1 MSSHSDTD
9 NELSENTNDEEQTSL
24 SEDVEV
30 EGPRTVIFKTF
41 YWKFE
46 DTDEGQIE
54 INIAGRTAD
63 NKSVHCIVQNFTP
76 FVYLELPKR
85 IRWDKAKCMAVF
97 NYFQKIMKM
106 EGPLSMQLLRK
117 YRLKYKKLVNTIRMT
132 FPTQKAAASIGS
144 RCRNSRNG
152 FSIDGVG
159 FFKAGEII
167 VHEINIDPL
176 LKFTASKQ
184 LKLASWVT
192 AKETIRTED
201 QGLSTEDRKYST
213 ADIDLYADWL
223 DIEDWI
229 PKEVIMVKPKY
240 FSFDIECNSKN
251 HNSKLPDPTIP
262 ENFIFSIGITCGS
275 FGGGISKKILLAL
288 FNPHDIKGTIVIRC
302 KDERELLLKFRAFI
316 EDENPDVII
325 SYNGMKFDW
334 GYMIARAEL
343 NRIYL
348 KFAQNTR
355 IIGKRAELMKSSWSS
370 SAYGEQEFR
379 YLDPMGRTNVD
390 VLLEIE
396 RNYKLPKYGLD
407 FVGEFF
413 LKEGK
418 EGVTPRQLFMLVQ
431 LTQEITPLVEDLPK
445 GMVKKSQRIAIKT
458 RIKEI
463 LPMRRCH
470 GDVKKYRQVLM
481 NIKTGGE
488 FRDRIRDA
496 MTITGTYNIQDTV
509 LPVKL
514 AEKLNLWTTM
524 EEISNCKN
532 VPMSYLH
539 TRGQQVG
546 VVAQVFRET
555 IFNDLIIPYKE
566 RIKDEDKVRYEG
578 AVVIEANPGD
588 YDNVICTDFESL
600 YPSMIIAY
608 NICYTTLVEDTDPIA
623 DELCH
628 VLTISSHIGCVHDK
642 KKRRKKEK
650 DILCHDRVYRFKKV
664 IFHPDGT
671 REGEGL
677 MPKLERRLLSERKIK
692 KKILAKL
699 QATLKMAEG
708 LAEDDDLAYYK
719 KMGWEIVKKGS
730 LSEKDLEILKV
741 SIAVVNAQQLA
752 LKVSANS
759 VSEDTPIPCLVN
771 GKFQYLPIDKLA
783 KENSWKLD
791 KDGND
796 LGEPIDN
803 LKVWSDI
810 GFTKVN
816 YIFRHPRDT
825 QKLKR
830 VLTHTGCVDTT
841 EDHSLLDSDGVEITT
856 KDVQPGDYLL
866 HKQAPLPKDT
876 PVSPRYVKLSDEDI
890 VNHKLGKSTYS
901 EESIKVNEK
910 LAFAWGLFF
919 AEGTAG
925 TWGSLEN
932 AKSSLIIYNQDRELL
947 ERARDILTKEED
959 IQFEISR
966 YYESARVYHLK
977 PKSNGVQGAIKGIC
991 DKYRELFYDNRCRK
1005 IIPDI
1010 ILRAPLAIRMA
1021 FFVGYYAGDGNRYL
1035 ERGIVIQN
1043 KGSTGTAQ
1051 IFYLMKS
1058 LGYLVSISHKEDNIY
1073 RLQCSTKFR
1082 NSHPSA
1088 IKSIKNSPVIEINRE
1103 IKKEIVRNNTKIE
1116 LKDGSCQYKGID
1128 ISCERIPRQKLLDS
1142 LDLAQQK
1149 IKNRGKLIKYSTKTK
1164 KITYQCQSCYM
1175 EYPLKL
1181 QTAHEEKVPRYDR
1194 SCNCKVKYFEED
1206 HQKYRKEKYIEYVY
1220 DIETK
1225 SHHFAGGVGDMIVHN
1240 SMYGTLGA
1248 QNGPIPLV
1256 EGAETV
1262 TAMGRDLIIDAIAY
1276 MLKTWPDMKLVY
1288 GDTDSAMVA
1297 FIGKTT
1303 AESFELGDKVSKAAT
1318 HYLKCRLM
1326 QIPEDYEIECPS
1338 EKKIY
1343 RIDKY
1348 PRDKMEELSDDMKVM
1363 IYRYD
1368 GTPVNLQFENL
1379 YKRYLLLSKKRY
1391 VAHAVNRKGQIVA
1404 VINKGVVL
1412 ARRDNCMY
1420 LRDSYGRIKDGILE
1434 RLSQKEIMYIL
1445 YEQIEK
1451 LFTRQIPSANLILYT
1466 GVKTIMNYAKK
1477 KEIKVGNR
1485 GVVEKVFLD
1494 EDKEPITDPIG
1505 TLDPRLVYPNLPQV
1519 LLSLKML
1526 RRGDDVPPN
1535 TRLEYIYLR
1544 KEGATH
1550 QGEKAE
1556 DYTFYKEN
1564 KDIHDFK
1571 PDYLHYIEKQLS
1583 KPVTE
1588 ILNVKYPPRKI
1599 PYEKLET
1606 HLDRL
1611 IDGLNELLK
1620 HRVKDVKFF
1629 EKARKCQREED
1640 YRIGWNVHGIARSKN
1655 NGSTI
1660 KVAVGCKK
1668 CSKLDPKKKCSS
1680 HRSRNLYRTYFYKKK
1695 AAQVEYILD
1704 SMNIKRKDPKAPN
1717 QICHVKYAEL
1727 YQIAL
1732 RWKSRNIIDRLY
1744 AQHGLRKRPAK
1755 RATQTGE
1762 KLRVK
1767 TKDEF
1772 VSVFLTKKVGKYPIG
1787 TFVKLNAIEEH
1798 IYENS
1803 AKKKKYYTYDIEAPC
1818 GKLIKNVSRESFT
1831 TWYYKDG
1838 SLMKDILLAKGNYMC
1853 VVEELDEI
1861 FCPVVFADAG
1871 PRQPK
1876 TFTIIDEDSE

>member
-1 MSSHSDTD
+1 MSSHPDTD
-9 NELSENTNDEEQTSL
+9 NEFSENSNDEDYSKDY
-24 SEDVEV
+24 SKDYSGED
-30 EGPRTVIFKTF
+30 EGPRTVTFKTF

-97 NYFQKIMKM
+97 NYFQKIMKS

-117 YRLKYKKLVNTIRMT
+117 YRLKYKKLVNTICMT

-159 FFKAGEII
+159 FFKAGELI
-167 VHEINIDPL
+167 VHEINIDPI
-176 LKFTASKQ
+176 LKLTASKK

-192 AKETIRTED
+192 IKETIRTED

-223 DIEDWI
+223 DVEDWI
-229 PKEVIMVKPKY
+229 PEGVIMVKPKY
-240 FSFDIECNSKN
+240 LSFDIECNSKN

-262 ENFIFSIGITCGS
+262 ENFIFSIAIICGYS
-275 FGGGISKKILLAL
+275 GGGISKKILLSL
-288 FNPHDIKGTIVIRC
+288 FNPHDIKGTKVIRC
-302 KDERELLLKFRAFI
+302 KDEREILLKFRAFI

-325 SYNGMKFDW
+325 TYNGMKFDW

-396 RNYKLPKYGLD
+396 RNYKLPKYNLD
-407 FVGEFF
+407 YVGEFF

-431 LTQEITPLVEDLPK
+431 LTQEITPLVEDLPR
-445 GMVKKSQRIAIKT
+445 GVVKKSQRIAIKT

-470 GDVKKYRQVLM
+470 GDVKKYRKVLM

-566 RIKDEDKVRYEG
+566 RVKDEDKVRYEG

-642 KKRRKKEK
+642 KKRKKKEK

-677 MPKLERRLLSERKIK
+677 MPKLERRLLSERKVK

-719 KMGWEIVKKGS
+719 KMGWEIIKKGS
-730 LSEKDLEILKV
+730 LDKKELEILKV

-752 LKVSANS
+752 LKVSA
-759 VSEDTPIPCLVN
+759 
-771 GKFQYLPIDKLA
+771 
-783 KENSWKLD
+783 
-791 KDGND
+791 
-796 LGEPIDN
+796 
-803 LKVWSDI
+803 
-810 GFTKVN
+810 
-816 YIFRHPRDT
+816 
-825 QKLKR
+825 
-830 VLTHTGCVDTT
+830 
-841 EDHSLLDSDGVEITT
+841 
-856 KDVQPGDYLL
+856 
-866 HKQAPLPKDT
+866 
-876 PVSPRYVKLSDEDI
+876 
-890 VNHKLGKSTYS
+890 
-901 EESIKVNEK
+901 
-910 LAFAWGLFF
+910 
-919 AEGTAG
+919 
-925 TWGSLEN
+925 
-932 AKSSLIIYNQDRELL
+932 
-947 ERARDILTKEED
+947 
-959 IQFEISR
+959 
-966 YYESARVYHLK
+966 
-977 PKSNGVQGAIKGIC
+977 
-991 DKYRELFYDNRCRK
+991 
-1005 IIPDI
+1005 
-1010 ILRAPLAIRMA
+1010 
-1021 FFVGYYAGDGNRYL
+1021 
-1035 ERGIVIQN
+1035 
-1043 KGSTGTAQ
+1043 
-1051 IFYLMKS
+1051 
-1058 LGYLVSISHKEDNIY
+1058 
-1073 RLQCSTKFR
+1073 
-1082 NSHPSA
+1082 
-1088 IKSIKNSPVIEINRE
+1088 
-1103 IKKEIVRNNTKIE
+1103 
-1116 LKDGSCQYKGID
+1116 
-1128 ISCERIPRQKLLDS
+1128 
-1142 LDLAQQK
+1142 
-1149 IKNRGKLIKYSTKTK
+1149 
-1164 KITYQCQSCYM
+1164 
-1175 EYPLKL
+1175 
-1181 QTAHEEKVPRYDR
+1181 
-1194 SCNCKVKYFEED
+1194 
-1206 HQKYRKEKYIEYVY
+1206 
-1220 DIETK
+1220 
-1225 SHHFAGGVGDMIVHN
+1225 N

-1276 MLKTWPDMKLVY
+1276 MLKTWPGLKLVY

-1303 AESFELGDKVSKAAT
+1303 AESFELGDQLSKAT
-1318 HYLKCRLM
+1318 TNYLKCRLM
-1326 QIPEDYEIECPS
+1326 QISEDYEIECPS
-1338 EKKIY
+1338 EGKSYGIG
-1343 RIDKY
+1343 KY

-1420 LRDSYGRIKDGILE
+1420 LRDSYRRMKDGILE

-1445 YEQIEK
+1445 YDQIEK

-1505 TLDPRLVYPNLPQV
+1505 PLDPRLVYPNLPQV

-1544 KEGATH
+1544 KDGAVH

-1564 KDIHDFK
+1564 KDIYDFK

-1588 ILNVKYPPRKI
+1588 ILNVKYPPQKI
-1599 PYEKLET
+1599 PYEKLEN

-1611 IDGLNELLK
+1611 IEGLNELLK
-1620 HRVKDVKFF
+1620 HRVKDIKFF
-1629 EKARKCQREED
+1629 EKTAKHRHEESCKV
-1640 YRIGWNVHGIARSKN
+1640 GWNVYGTARSKN
-1655 NGSTI
+1655 NSSTI

-1668 CSKLDPKKKCSS
+1668 CSTKKKCSA
-1680 HRSRNLYRTYFYKKK
+1680 HRSRELYKTYLYKKK
-1695 AAQVEYILD
+1695 TAQVEYILD

-1717 QICHVKYAEL
+1717 QICSLKYPEL

-1772 VSVFLTKKVGKYPIG
+1772 VSVFLTKKVSKYPIG

-1798 IYENS
+1798 TYENS

-1818 GKLIKNVSRESFT
+1818 GKIIKNVSRESFT

-1838 SLMKDILLAKGNYMC
+1838 SLMKDILLARGNYMC

-1861 FCPVVFADAG
+1861 FCPVIFADAG

>member
-1 MSSHSDTD
+1 MIVFFILRNIKMSSDPDTD
-9 NELSENTNDEEQTSL
+9 NELSDNSEYEDEISIDKEI
-24 SEDVEV
+24 SELEDSTK
-30 EGPRTVIFKTF
+30 PRTVIFKTF

-46 DTDEGQIE
+46 DTEDGTLE
-54 INIAGRTAD
+54 IHIAGRTAD

-85 IRWDKAKCMAVF
+85 IRWDKAKCLAVF
-97 NYFQKIMKM
+97 NYFQKIMKS

-117 YRLKYKKLVNTIRMT
+117 YRLKYKKLINTIRMT

-167 VHEINIDPL
+167 VHEINIDPI
-176 LKFTASKQ
+176 LKFTASKK
-184 LKLASWVT
+184 LKLASWVS
-192 AKETIRTED
+192 AKETIRGED
-201 QGLSTEDRKYST
+201 QGLSIEDRKYST

-223 DIEDWI
+223 DVEDWV
-229 PKEVIMVKPKY
+229 PPNVIVVKPVY

-262 ENFIFSIGITCGS
+262 ENFIFQIAVTYGVDSATH
-275 FGGGISKKILLAL
+275 KKHIFSL
-288 FNPHDIKGTIVIRC
+288 FNPHDIKGADMTRC
-302 KDERELLLKFRAFI
+302 KIERELLLKFMAFI
-316 EDENPDVII
+316 QKVNPDIFYT
-325 SYNGMKFDW
+325 YNGMKFDW
-334 GYMIARAEL
+334 GYIIARAEL
-343 NRIYL
+343 NGIYL
-348 KFAQNTR
+348 KFAQITR
-355 IIGKRAELMKSSWSS
+355 IIGKRPELMKSRWSS

-396 RNYKLPKYGLD
+396 RNYKLPKYNLD

-413 LKEGK
+413 LKENK
-418 EGVTPRQLFMLVQ
+418 EGVTARQLFMLVQ
-431 LTQEITPLVEDLPK
+431 LTIEITPLVEDLPK
-445 GMVKKSQRIAIKT
+445 GVVKKSHRIAIKK
-458 RIKEI
+458 RIQEI

-470 GDVKKYRQVLM
+470 GIVKKYRESLM
-481 NIKTGGE
+481 NVKTGGE
-488 FRDRIRDA
+488 FRDRVRDA
-496 MTITGTYNIQDTV
+496 MTITGSYNIQDTV

-514 AEKLNLWTTM
+514 AEKLSLWTTM
-524 EEISNCKN
+524 EEISNCQN

-539 TRGQQVG
+539 TRGQQVK

-555 IFNDLIIPYKE
+555 IFNDLIISYKE

-608 NICYTTLVEDTDPIA
+608 NICYTTLVEDTDPIS

-628 VLTISSHIGCVHDK
+628 VLKISSHIGCVHDV
-642 KKRRKKEK
+642 KKRKKKEK

-671 REGEGL
+671 IEGEGL
-677 MPKLERRLLSERKIK
+677 MPRLERRLLTERKVK
-692 KKILAKL
+692 KKELAKL

-708 LAEDDDLAYYK
+708 LAEEDDFKYYN
-719 KMGWEIVKKGS
+719 KMGWDIIKKGS
-730 LSEKDLEILKV
+730 LNASELEILKV

-771 GKFQYLPIDKLA
+771 GKFRYLPIDKLA

-816 YIFRHPRDT
+816 YIFRHPRENL
-825 QKLKR
+825 KLKR
-830 VLTHTGCVDTT
+830 VLTHTGCVDVTK
-841 EDHSLLDSDGVEITT
+841 DHSLLDERGVEITT
-856 KDVQPGDYLL
+856 KDVQVGDYLL
-866 HKQAPLPKDT
+866 HKQVPLPKDT
-876 PVSPRYVKLSDEDI
+876 PIEPMYVKLSDEDI
-890 VNHKLGKSTYS
+890 VNHKLGKTKFS
-901 EESIKVNEK
+901 EDGVHVNEN

-925 TWGSLEN
+925 TWGSLEK
-932 AKSSLIIYNQDRELL
+932 AKSSLIIYNQDRKLL
-947 ERARDILTKEED
+947 KRARDILTKEED

-966 YYESARVYHLK
+966 YYDSAKVYHLK
-977 PKSNGVQGAIKGIC
+977 PTSNGVQGAVKSIC
-991 DKYRELFYDNRCRK
+991 DKYRGLFYDNRCRK

-1010 ILRAPLAIRMA
+1010 ILRASLAIRTA
-1021 FFVGYYAGDGNRYL
+1021 FFVGYYAGDGNRKL

-1058 LGYLVSISHKEDNIY
+1058 LGYLVSISYKEDNIY
-1073 RLQCSTKFR
+1073 RLQCSTKFK
-1082 NSHPSA
+1082 NLHPTA
-1088 IKSIKNSPVIEINRE
+1088 IKSIHNSPIIEINRD
-1103 IKKEIVRNNTKIE
+1103 IKTDIIRNDAKIE
-1116 LKDGSCQYKGID
+1116 LKDGLCQYKGID
-1128 ISCERIPRQKLLDS
+1128 ISCERVPRQKLLDS
-1142 LDLAQQK
+1142 LDLAQLK
-1149 IKNRGKLIKYSTKTK
+1149 VKNRGKIIKYSTKTK
-1164 KITYQCQSCYM
+1164 KIIYQCQSCYM

-1194 SCNCKVKYFEED
+1194 SCNCKVKYYDER
-1206 HQKYRKEKYIEYVY
+1206 HKKYSKEKYVEYVY

-1262 TAMGRDLIIDAIAY
+1262 TAMGRDLITDAIAY
-1276 MLKTWPDMKLVY
+1276 MLKTWPDLKLVY
-1288 GDTDSAMVA
+1288 GDTDSSMVT
-1297 FIGKTT
+1297 FVGKTT

-1318 HYLKCRLM
+1318 HYLKCKL
-1326 QIPEDYEIECPS
+1326 IGIEETFEINCPS
-1338 EKKIY
+1338 EKISY

-1348 PRDKMEELSDDMKVM
+1348 PRAKMEELSDEMKVM
-1363 IYRYD
+1363 IYKYD

-1412 ARRDNCMY
+1412 ARRDNCLY
-1420 LRDSYGRIKDGILE
+1420 LRDSYKRIKDGILD
-1434 RLSQKEIMYIL
+1434 RLSQQEIMYIL
-1445 YEQIEK
+1445 YDQIQK
-1451 LFTRQIPSANLILYT
+1451 LFTRQIPTANLILYT

-1477 KEIKVGNR
+1477 KEINKGN
-1485 GVVEKVFLD
+1485 GIVEKVFLD
-1494 EDKEPITDPIG
+1494 EDKEPIEDPIG
-1505 TLDPRLVYPNLPQV
+1505 PLDPRLVYPNLPQV

-1564 KDIHDFK
+1564 RDIYDFK

-1588 ILNVKYPPRKI
+1588 ILNVKYPPQKI
-1599 PYEKLET
+1599 PYEKLEN

-1611 IDGLNELLK
+1611 INNLDELLQ
-1620 HRVKDVKFF
+1620 HRVKDIKFF
-1629 EKARKCQREED
+1629 EKSTSCEYSNVYKV
-1640 YRIGWNVHGIARSKN
+1640 GWSNYGINRSY
-1655 NGSTI
+1655 SRPHRV
-1660 KVAVGCKK
+1660 KVAVGCEK
-1668 CSKLDPKKKCSS
+1668 CSKMYLKDPKKRCST
-1680 HRSRNLYRTYFYKKK
+1680 HKSRIISRTYYYKKK
-1695 AAQVEYILD
+1695 TAQVEYILA
-1704 SMNIKRKDPKAPN
+1704 SMEIKRKNPKAPN
-1717 QICHVKYAEL
+1717 QICPIKYSEL

-1762 KLRVK
+1762 
-1767 TKDEF
+1767 
-1772 VSVFLTKKVGKYPIG
+1772 
-1787 TFVKLNAIEEH
+1787 
-1798 IYENS
+1798 
-1803 AKKKKYYTYDIEAPC
+1803 
-1818 GKLIKNVSRESFT
+1818 
-1831 TWYYKDG
+1831 
-1838 SLMKDILLAKGNYMC
+1838 
-1853 VVEELDEI
+1853 
-1861 FCPVVFADAG
+1861 
-1871 PRQPK
+1871 
-1876 TFTIIDEDSE
+1876 